1 MSHRHQDIP
10 IRPRYGYVDEESG
23 QAEGSGPNPNAARSG
38 ATPAS
43 SYTEIPF
50 LAQYPG
56 PVPEHVLQD
65 LTPTAAGNP
74 AVPGLQGKGPNGESY
89 VNLDSGEDDDGA
101 EEDDPEE
108 EDNSNSNSNSRD
120 SHSGDIQRH
129 RLKAESNLP
138 YELEGASD
146 SDGMR
151 HFVAHDLEAKLRE
164 GVAASTDYSSEHT
177 TPSTS
182 MGPGVPVGMGMGL
195 GSSGNGLLTRRFLQS
210 RNVPEVDGSVLSD
223 IELEAQYLATSV
235 DNLLE
240 NLGNLLHSISSI
252 TADNVEVHRNAVN
265 KLTDTLDANIKC
277 QYQLLAKAEEI
288 TKSMKPTE
296 QLGQRIREIK
306 RLVDMLDSTM

>member
-23 QAEGSGPNPNAARSG
+23 PDNRQRSG
-38 ATPAS
+38 GGGVGTGGQTTPAS
-43 SYTEIPF
+43 SYSEIPF

-56 PVPEHVLQD
+56 AVPESVLQD
-65 LTPTAAGNP
+65 LTPTAGPGN
-74 AVPGLQGKGPNGESY
+74 ALPGTSGESY
-89 VNLDSGEDDDGA
+89 LNLDSGAEDGED
-101 EEDDPEE
+101 EELDPEEE
-108 EDNSNSNSNSRD
+108 EDNSNTNSNSKD
-120 SHSGDIQRH
+120 SSAGDVQRN
-129 RLKAESNLP
+129 RLRTESNLP

-164 GVAASTDYSSEHT
+164 GYSSEHT

-182 MGPGVPVGMGMGL
+182 AAPGMQGG
-195 GSSGNGLLTRRFLQS
+195 GSSGLLTRRFLQS

-223 IELEAQYLATSV
+223 IELEAQYLASSV

-252 TADNVEVHRNAVN
+252 TADNVEVHRSAVN

>member
-10 IRPRYGYVDEESG
+10 IRPRYGYVDEESAG
-23 QAEGSGPNPNAARSG
+23 QADGAAGRSATGASG

-56 PVPEHVLQD
+56 AVPEHVLQD
-65 LTPTAAGNP
+65 LTPTAAGHP
-74 AVPGLQGKGPNGESY
+74 AMGGQPGNSGHKAPNGESY
-89 VNLDSGEDDDGA
+89 VNLDSGEDDQE
-101 EEDDPEE
+101 EEDDPLEE
-108 EDNSNSNSNSRD
+108 EDNSNSNSNSKD
-120 SHSGDIQRH
+120 SSGDIQRH
-129 RLKAESNLP
+129 QARTESNLP

-164 GVAASTDYSSEHT
+164 GAHTDYSSEHT

-182 MGPGVPVGMGMGL
+182 MGPPVGGGGAL
-195 GSSGNGLLTRRFLQS
+195 TSGNGLLTRRFLQS
-210 RNVPEVDGSVLSD
+210 RNIPEVDGSVLSD

>member
-1 MSHRHQDIP
+1 MTNRHQDIP

-23 QAEGSGPNPNAARSG
+23 QERSSTG
-38 ATPAS
+38 AQATPAS

-65 LTPTAAGNP
+65 LTPTASGNP
-74 AVPGLQGKGPNGESY
+74 LPRNQGNGANGESY
-89 VNLDSGEDDDGA
+89 VNLDSGDEEEEG
-101 EEDDPEE
+101 EEDDPGD
-108 EDNSNSNSNSRD
+108 EDNSNSNSNSKD
-120 SHSGDIQRH
+120 SSGDHQGNRPKH
-129 RLKAESNLP
+129 ESNLP
-138 YELEGASD
+138 YELEGASEPG
-146 SDGMR
+146 GMR

-164 GVAASTDYSSEHT
+164 GVGTSAHTDCSSEHT

-182 MGPGVPVGMGMGL
+182 MGPGAVG
-195 GSSGNGLLTRRFLQS
+195 GSTGSGLLTRRFLQS
-210 RNVPEVDGSVLSD
+210 RTVPEVDGSVLSD

-235 DNLLE
+235 DNLME

-277 QYQLLAKAEEI
+277 QYQLLAKTEEI

>member
-10 IRPRYGYVDEESG
+10 IRPRYGLDEEANS
-23 QAEGSGPNPNAARSG
+23 QAEVSGPSSARSG

-56 PVPEHVLQD
+56 AVPDHVLQD
-65 LTPTAAGNP
+65 LTPTAVGNP
-74 AVPGLQGKGPNGESY
+74 AMPGSAGRAPNGESY
-89 VNLDSGEDDDGA
+89 VNLDSGEDDEEA
-101 EEDDPEE
+101 EENDPAEE
-108 EDNSNSNSNSRD
+108 EDNSNSNSNSKD
-120 SHSGDIQRH
+120 SSGGIQMH
-129 RLKAESNLP
+129 RRLQADSNLP
-138 YELEGASD
+138 YELEGTSD

-164 GVAASTDYSSEHT
+164 GVAAAADYSSEHT

-182 MGPGVPVGMGMGL
+182 MGHGVPAGMGT
-195 GSSGNGLLTRRFLQS
+195 SGNGLLTRRFLQS
-210 RNVPEVDGSVLSD
+210 RNIPEVDGSVLSD

-296 QLGQRIREIK
+296 QLGLRIREIK

>member
-1 MSHRHQDIP
+1 MSRRHQDIP
-10 IRPRYGYVDEESG
+10 IRPRYGYVDEESNPERGEPQNPMRSATGG
-23 QAEGSGPNPNAARSG
+23 QAP
-38 ATPAS
+38 PAS

-56 PVPEHVLQD
+56 AVPEHILQD

-74 AVPGLQGKGPNGESY
+74 LIGNQNGSNGESY
-89 VNLDSGEDDDGA
+89 VNLDSGEDEDDG
-101 EEDDPEE
+101 EDEDADPEE
-108 EDNSNSNSNSRD
+108 EDNSNSNSNSKD
-120 SHSGDIQRH
+120 SFGDPQGS
-129 RLKAESNLP
+129 RLKTECNLP
-138 YELEGASD
+138 YELEGASE
-146 SDGMR
+146 SGGMR

-164 GVAASTDYSSEHT
+164 GVGAHTDCSSEHT

-182 MGPGVPVGMGMGL
+182 MGPGSGMGGGGGGG
-195 GSSGNGLLTRRFLQS
+195 GSSGLLTRRFLQS

-235 DNLLE
+235 DNLME

-252 TADNVEVHRNAVN
+252 TADNVEVHRSAVN

>member
-1 MSHRHQDIP
+1 MSRRSQDIP
-10 IRPRYGYVDEESG
+10 IRPRYGYTEDE
-23 QAEGSGPNPNAARSG
+23 QAGEGVAQP
-38 ATPAS
+38 PAS

-65 LTPTAAGNP
+65 ITPTASR
-74 AVPGLQGKGPNGESY
+74 GPPHSQESY
-89 VNLDSGEDDDGA
+89 TNLDSGE
-101 EEDDPEE
+101 EE
-108 EDNSNSNSNSRD
+108 EEESNSNSKD
-120 SHSGDIQRH
+120 SSEDHAHAHKTRPKSQ
-129 RLKAESNLP
+129 SSFP
-138 YELEGASD
+138 YEIEIEGD
-146 SDGMR
+146 SDPGQMR
-151 HFVAHDLEAKLRE
+151 HFVSHNLEAKLRE
-164 GVAASTDYSSEHT
+164 SGMSSAPTDSEQT
-177 TPSTS
+177 TPSGAS
-182 MGPGVPVGMGMGL
+182 LPPG
-195 GSSGNGLLTRRFLQS
+195 NLTQRFLQC
-210 RNVPEVDGSVLSD
+210 RNVPEIDGNVLSD

-252 TADNVEVHRNAVN
+252 TADNVEVHKNAVN
-265 KLTDTLDANIKC
+265 KLTDALDANIKC

>member
-10 IRPRYGYVDEESG
+10 IRPRYGYVDDESG
-23 QAEGSGPNPNAARSG
+23 QAEGSGRSG
-38 ATPAS
+38 ATPT

-56 PVPEHVLQD
+56 EVPDHILQD

-74 AVPGLQGKGPNGESY
+74 RMMPGNSVKQGPNGESY

-108 EDNSNSNSNSRD
+108 EDQSNSNSNSRD
-120 SHSGDIQRH
+120 SHSGDLQRH
-129 RLKAESNLP
+129 RLKADSSNLP

-177 TPSTS
+177 TPSAS
-182 MGPGVPVGMGMGL
+182 MGPGAPVGLGTGL

>member
-23 QAEGSGPNPNAARSG
+23 QAEGAAGRPGSG

-56 PVPEHVLQD
+56 AVPEHVLQD
-65 LTPTAAGNP
+65 LTPTAAGHP
-74 AVPGLQGKGPNGESY
+74 VVPGKGTAKGPNGESY
-89 VNLDSGEDDDGA
+89 VNLDSGEDDPE
-101 EEDDPEE
+101 EEDDPLAE
-108 EDNSNSNSNSRD
+108 EDNSNSNSNSKD
-120 SHSGDIQRH
+120 SSADIQRH
-129 RLKAESNLP
+129 RARAESNLP

-164 GVAASTDYSSEHT
+164 GAHTDYSSEHT

-182 MGPGVPVGMGMGL
+182 MGGAQA
-195 GSSGNGLLTRRFLQS
+195 SGNGLLTRRFLQS
-210 RNVPEVDGSVLSD
+210 RNIPEVDGSVLSD

>member
-1 MSHRHQDIP
+1 MSNRHQDIP
-10 IRPRYGYVDEESG
+10 IRPRYGYVNEESG
-23 QAEGSGPNPNAARSG
+23 QGEGAPARSG

-56 PVPEHVLQD
+56 AVPEHVLQD
-65 LTPTAAGNP
+65 LTPTAAGHP
-74 AVPGLQGKGPNGESY
+74 AISDNAGKVPNGESY
-89 VNLDSGEDDDGA
+89 VNLDSGEDDDPA

-108 EDNSNSNSNSRD
+108 EDNSNSNSNSKD
-120 SHSGDIQRH
+120 SSGDIQRH

-164 GVAASTDYSSEHT
+164 GGAAASGHTDYSSEHT

-182 MGPGVPVGMGMGL
+182 MGPMGAPT
-195 GSSGNGLLTRRFLQS
+195 GNGLLTRRFLQS
-210 RNVPEVDGSVLSD
+210 RNIPEVDGSVLSD

>member
-10 IRPRYGYVDEESG
+10 IRPRYGYVAEESG
-23 QAEGSGPNPNAARSG
+23 PVEGAARSSGSG

-56 PVPEHVLQD
+56 AVPEHVLQD
-65 LTPTAAGNP
+65 LTPTATGHA
-74 AVPGLQGKGPNGESY
+74 AIPGSAKTRPNGENY
-89 VNLDSGEDDDGA
+89 LNLDSGEDPD
-101 EEDDPEE
+101 EEDDPLEE
-108 EDNSNSNSNSRD
+108 EDNSNSNSNSKG
-120 SHSGDIQRH
+120 SSGDMERP
-129 RLKAESNLP
+129 RLKAESTVP
-138 YELEGASD
+138 YELEGETSD

-164 GVAASTDYSSEHT
+164 RVTASSYSSEHT
-177 TPSTS
+177 TPLSS
-182 MGPGVPVGMGMGL
+182 MGPIGAT
-195 GSSGNGLLTRRFLQS
+195 SGNGLLTRRFLQS
-210 RNVPEVDGSVLSD
+210 RNIPEVDGSVLSD
-223 IELEAQYLATSV
+223 IELEAQYLASSV
-235 DNLLE
+235 DNLME

-252 TADNVEVHRNAVN
+252 TADNVEVHRSAVN

-296 QLGQRIREIK
+296 QLGQRIRQIK

>member
-1 MSHRHQDIP
+1 MTHRHQDIP

-23 QAEGSGPNPNAARSG
+23 QERPATGGQ

-56 PVPEHVLQD
+56 AVPEHVLQD

-74 AVPGLQGKGPNGESY
+74 LPRGQGNGAHGESY
-89 VNLDSGEDDDGA
+89 VNLDSGDEEDV
-101 EEDDPEE
+101 EEDDPGD
-108 EDNSNSNSNSRD
+108 EDNSNSNSNSKD
-120 SHSGDIQRH
+120 SSGDPQGIRPKHDSSKDLFPSTHNYLILLFKDLQ
-129 RLKAESNLP
+129 
-138 YELEGASD
+138 YELEGASE
-146 SDGMR
+146 SGGMR

-164 GVAASTDYSSEHT
+164 GVGASSHTDCSSEHT

-182 MGPGVPVGMGMGL
+182 MGPGAVG
-195 GSSGNGLLTRRFLQS
+195 GSTGSGLLTRRFLQS

-235 DNLLE
+235 DNLME

-277 QYQLLAKAEEI
+277 QYQLLAKTEEI

-296 QLGQRIREIK
+296 QLGQR
-306 RLVDMLDSTM
+306 M

>member
-10 IRPRYGYVDEESG
+10 IRPRYGYVDEET
-23 QAEGSGPNPNAARSG
+23 GPDNRQRSG
-38 ATPAS
+38 GAGAGTGGQTTPAS

-56 PVPEHVLQD
+56 AVPENVLQD
-65 LTPTAAGNP
+65 LTPTAAPENPLPGNS
-74 AVPGLQGKGPNGESY
+74 GESY
-89 VNLDSGEDDDGA
+89 VNLDSGAEDGED
-101 EEDDPEE
+101 EELDPEGEEE
-108 EDNSNSNSNSRD
+108 EDNSNTNSNSKD
-120 SHSGDIQRH
+120 SSAGEVQR
-129 RLKAESNLP
+129 RAETSNLP

-164 GVAASTDYSSEHT
+164 GYSSEHT

-182 MGPGVPVGMGMGL
+182 VAPGI
-195 GSSGNGLLTRRFLQS
+195 TRRFLQS

-223 IELEAQYLATSV
+223 IELEAQYLASSV

-252 TADNVEVHRNAVN
+252 TADNVEVHRSAVN

-296 QLGQRIREIK
+296 QLGQRMEIK